1 MRERSEKKAVRWTRM
16 KDRGSWKKIVLMEWF
31 RTPETEKSTR
41 TAREREEGGNTLSYH
56 TSLVASRAVPLGA
69 KRVEPMVAPM
79 DEHWVA
85 VMVVLMDATRAV
97 CSVDERGVP
106 LVVAKGAQTVGH

>member
-1 MRERSEKKAVRWTRM
+1 M

-69 KRVEPMVAPM
+69 IRVEPM
-79 DEHWVA
+79 DEHLVA

>member
-1 MRERSEKKAVRWTRM
+1 M

-85 VMVVLMDATRAV
+85 VRVVL
-97 CSVDERGVP
+97 SVDRSAVSSVDVMGVP
-106 LVVAKGAQTVGH
+106 SVGEKDASTVGH